1 MNPKHQFRF
10 VSMGLA
16 FAFVG
21 LAIIARLVQIQ
32 IGPSNEDISKIEE
45 NNGIEL
51 LTLTPARGDI
61 YDRKGR
67 LLASSQLI
75 YEVAIELFDVINSE
89 TIALAVSVELGQDYY
104 EVLELASQDP
114 WETTQRHITLDNY
127 VKYEDAQSLIALQ
140 EHITNNPDE
149 AGISSNGKQHSM
161 WGLTITPRLD
171 RSYPEQGLGSN
182 FLGFVNKEGV
192 SVHGVEEKLH
202 WLLSGVEKQE
212 RVSTDP
218 YRALEL
224 PEIPDGADL
233 VLTID
238 REIQDSMEELLD
250 FHMGQSGSYA
260 GTIIVMNPKTGEI
273 LAMASNPRM
282 DLHADDWLIE
292 EIFQEG
298 QAYNMAMDIYEPGSV
313 FKIITMAAALDSG
326 VVTPD
331 TEFMDTGGFP
341 VDGWVIRNWN
351 GGAWGPQTMTTCME
365 HSLNV
370 CLAHVAV
377 EKLGPSRFYEYVKA
391 FQFGQPT
398 GIELSREYSGLFRTP
413 GDADWREI
421 DLATNSFGQGIIVSP
436 IQMLRAVSA
445 VANNGTMVNPH
456 ILKAVINQGHQ
467 YTIDTEIAGSPITP
481 ETAHTLSEMLS
492 TIIESESYTE
502 MNPDYRVAG
511 KTGTATIYDTYLT
524 NATFVGWGP
533 VDDPEFMV
541 YIWMNKPTI
550 SPWASL
556 VAGPIFR
563 DAVDRLVVL
572 MDIPPDVVRLSLTA
586 E

>member
-1 MNPKHQFRF
+1 MNPMHRFRF
-10 VSMGLA
+10 ISTGLA
-16 FAFVG
+16 FAFIG

-32 IGPSNEDISKIEE
+32 VGPPNEVISEVEE
-45 NNGIEL
+45 DDGIEL
-51 LTLTPARGDI
+51 LTLTPERGDI

-67 LLASSQLI
+67 LLAASQLI
-75 YEVAIELFDVINSE
+75 YEVAIELYNVSNPE
-89 TIALAVSVELGQDYY
+89 TIALATSVELGLDYQY
-104 EVLELASQDP
+104 VLDLASQNP
-114 WETTQRHITLDNY
+114 FETQQTHITLDNF
-127 VKYEDAQSLIALQ
+127 VSFDDAQSLLALKK
-140 EHITNNPDE
+140 HISDNPDE
-149 AGISSNGKQHSM
+149 AGVSTSGWQHSLR
-161 WGLTITPRLD
+161 GLTITPRLD
-171 RSYPEQGLGSN
+171 RSYPEGDLGSN

-192 SVHGVEEKLH
+192 SINGVEEELH

-212 RVSTDP
+212 RIPTDP

-250 FHMGQSGSYA
+250 AHIEKSGAFS
-260 GTIIVMNPKTGEI
+260 GTIIVMHPKTGEI

-282 DLHADDWLIE
+282 DLFGDWQIE
-292 EIFQEG
+292 DTFQEG
-298 QAYNMAMDIYEPGSV
+298 QVFNMALDIYEPGSV
-313 FKIITMAAALDSG
+313 FKIITMSAAIDAG
-326 VVTPD
+326 VVTPE
-331 TEFMDTGGFP
+331 TEFLDEGGFP
-341 VDGWVIRNWN
+341 IDGFVIRNWN

-377 EKLGPSRFYEYVKA
+377 EELGPTRFYNYVKA

-398 GIELSREYSGLFRTP
+398 GIELAGEYSGLFRSP

-421 DLATNSFGQGIIVSP
+421 DLATNSFGQGINVTP
-436 IQMLRAVSA
+436 LQMLRAVSA
-445 VANNGTMVNPH
+445 VANEGKMVTPH

-467 YTIDTEIAGSPITP
+467 YTIDTEIAGTPISP
-481 ETAHTLSEMLS
+481 ETAHTMSEMLA
-492 TIIESESYTE
+492 TIVESESYTE

-511 KTGTATIYDTYLT
+511 KTGTGTIYDTYLT
-524 NATFVGWGP
+524 NTSFIGWAP
-533 VDDPEFMV
+533 VDDPQFMV
-541 YIWMNKPTI
+541 YIWLNKPTI

-563 DAVDRLVVL
+563 DAVNQLVLL
-572 MDIPPDVVRLSLTA
+572 MDIPPDAVRMSMAA